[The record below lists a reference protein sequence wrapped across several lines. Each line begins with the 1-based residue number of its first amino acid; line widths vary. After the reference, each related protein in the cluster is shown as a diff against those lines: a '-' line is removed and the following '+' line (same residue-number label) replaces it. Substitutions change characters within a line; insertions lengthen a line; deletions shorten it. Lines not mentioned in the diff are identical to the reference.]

1 MDRKRYVIAAGVAGV
16 AMVGAMAMAASL
28 GGITSDNL
36 GADSSVIASC
46 DVDGVTTTFTV
57 AYDATDT
64 RDEVT
69 HVNVGDVHANC
80 VGETLTVTLTNT
92 AGAVLDTASVT
103 AASGLNAVATSTPP
117 DAELVENVHIVI
129 TG

>member
-1 MDRKRYVIAAGVAGV
+1 MDRKRYVIAAMVAGV

-46 DVDGVTTTFTV
+46 DTDGVTTTFTV

-64 RDEVT
+64 RDEITAVT
-69 HVNVGDVHANC
+69 VAGVDAGCA
-80 VGETLTVTLTNT
+80 GQAMTITLTDGS
-92 AGAVLDTASVT
+92 GAVLDSASAV
-103 AASGLNAVATSTPP
+103 AASGSNVVSTSTPP

>member
-1 MDRKRYVIAAGVAGV
+1 MKRYILAGLVAALTLLGFL
-16 AMVGAMAMAASL
+16 AMAASL
-28 GGITSDNL
+28 GGITTTNL
-36 GADSSVIASC
+36 GADSSVVASC
-46 DVDGVTTTFTV
+46 DTDGVTTSFTV

-69 HVNVGDVHANC
+69 QVIVGGVAVAC
-80 VGETLTVTLTNT
+80 VGENLTVTLTNG
-92 AGAVLDTASVT
+92 AGAVLDTTTVV
-103 AASGLNAVATSTPP
+103 AASGSNTVATSTPP